1 MSEFDATGVEELE
14 VTDPVE
20 EETGEEEQEVTEPAS
35 EETAEDSEK
44 KSADA
49 AFAKMRREKEEAQ
62 KELQAAKAEI
72 ERLMAQDSARAS
84 AYERL
89 TGSEDGEISAIAE
102 ALGMS
107 EDEVR
112 ATMEEAEEQAQR
124 ELENAQLKKQ
134 IESLQ
139 ADMYAKEDLTEIQK
153 IDPTVASLED
163 LGDDFPS
170 YISAGLSP
178 QQAYWAVK
186 AQETATKATPPK
198 VVGKVATGAVEKDYY
213 SEAEIEAMSSEQLT
227 KNYKKIIASWD
238 RMRK

>member
-14 VTDPVE
+14 VAEPVE
-20 EETGEEEQEVTEPAS
+20 EETGVEEQEVAEPES
-35 EETAEDSEK
+35 EGQERPTN
-44 KSADA
+44 DA
-49 AFAKMRREKEEAQ
+49 AWARMRREKEDAQ

-72 ERLMAQDSARAS
+72 ERLMAQDSARTS

-89 TGSEDGEISAIAE
+89 TGSEDGEISALAE
-102 ALGMS
+102 ATGLS

-112 ATMEEAEEQAQR
+112 AAMEEAEEQAQR

-186 AQETATKATPPK
+186 AQETATMATPPK

-213 SEAEIEAMSSEQLT
+213 SQAEIDAMSSEQLT
-227 KNYKKIIASWD
+227 KNYKKILASWD
-238 RMRK
+238 RMNK

>member
-14 VTDPVE
+14 VAEPVE
-20 EETGEEEQEVTEPAS
+20 EETGVEEQEVAEPES
-35 EETAEDSEK
+35 EGQERPTN
-44 KSADA
+44 DA
-49 AFAKMRREKEEAQ
+49 AWARMRREKEDAQ

-89 TGSEDGEISAIAE
+89 TGSEDGEISALAE
-102 ALGMS
+102 ATGLS

-112 ATMEEAEEQAQR
+112 AAMEEAEEQAQR

-186 AQETATKATPPK
+186 AQETATMATPPK

-213 SEAEIEAMSSEQLT
+213 SQAEIDAMSSEQLT
-227 KNYKKIIASWD
+227 KNYKKILASWD
-238 RMRK
+238 RMNK